1 MKKLYLALCTLI
13 VCIYSHAQNG
23 QANNWYFGTY
33 AGLTFNT
40 TPPTALT
47 NGALT
52 TGEGC
57 AAMSDPN
64 GNLLFY
70 TDGIRVWNRNHVQMT
85 NGTGLLGDPSAAQS
99 AMIVPKPGNPNF
111 FYVFTVAAQGNPA
124 GFRYSEVDLTLNGG
138 LGDVVAG
145 TKNTLLFAPSV
156 EKCTSVKHAN
166 GLYVWV
172 IAHSIDD
179 DDNINDNRYYAYLVT
194 CNGVSAPVTSDVG
207 SQEGWPGWGCLTAS
221 PDGTKLA
228 TAMRSVGFELLD
240 FSNVTGVV
248 SNPVFLNQANQ
259 CYGVSFS
266 PDNSKLYGLQI
277 GTGNIYQWDVQAGT
291 PAAIQAS
298 GVQIGTAGGTGSP
311 YRGGTMQIGPDGLIY
326 ICQYGQPF
334 LSTINSP
341 NAAGVACN
349 LQFNTVDLLG
359 RNSVLG
365 LPPFIQ
371 SYFDTTAVIS
381 YIGVAGDCPNSQ
393 IDFTIG
399 GNVTY
404 FDSVRWYFGEPSSGA
419 ANTSGLLTPNHA
431 YASAGT
437 YDVTLIRYLD
447 CISDTTTRQVLIN
460 PTPATPVLS
469 SNSPVCPGSA
479 INLSTAVTGVTYSWT
494 GPNGFS
500 NTAQNPSIAAATNAN
515 SGIYSLVVTQ
525 NGCAS
530 APGTTQVSVINCPGP
545 QVGGIINQYSAVT
558 TFDNCTN
565 SVTVTSAA
573 PFAVGSR
580 VLLIQMKGA
589 IIDSSNTAAYGDILN
604 YNYAGNFEYC
614 DIQAINGNTIS
625 FVNEILNDYNV
636 ADAIQL
642 VTIPSYTDVTVTS
655 PLTAAAWNGSTG
667 GILAFDVSGTL
678 TLMSNLDVTGLGFR
692 LGPASN
698 GNGNCHTQDYVV
710 PVASGDG
717 AYKGEGIVIYNNAAN
732 GGKGKLANGG
742 GGGNMH
748 NGGGAGGGNFGAGG
762 NGGDGCV
769 GCCGTYIGTG
779 GIGGANLNYNLGRIF
794 MGGGGGGGHQNN
806 ASAINGGDGGGLII
820 VNANNIVA
828 GSAASILAN
837 GQSTPDLTA
846 GSSDGVGGGGAGGTV
861 AIKANSITGTINL
874 SAQGGKGGDNY
885 LGSDGTGGGGG
896 GGVLLLNN
904 ASLQASFN
912 TNLSGGAAGYNQS
925 MGSYNGTQPGQPGGV
940 LANLVLPESTNP
952 WSALDTPVVTA
963 NTPVCQGDTIQLNA
977 AGTYNASATY
987 AWTGPNGYTST
998 TRNPALNNA
1007 MPNQSGIYSIVV
1019 TDSNCVTTASVA
1031 VVVNP
1036 TYAYTLN
1043 QTICPSNV
1051 YTLPDG
1057 STTTTS
1063 GTYVDTLTSVS
1074 GCDSVITTNLTVVAP
1089 SILVGPD
1096 RAICLGDSTQ
1106 LTASGGF
1113 FGYQWQP
1120 ATGLSSADSANPMA
1134 TPTVT
1139 TTYRVTT
1146 LVQSDDLIANGDFSG
1161 GNVGFSSA
1169 YTYNSDLT
1177 PAATYYVGANPQTY
1191 HSGFSPCPD
1200 HTTGT
1205 GNMMIVNGSGTP
1217 GTNVWC
1223 QSINV
1228 VPNTNYAFACWAQSV
1243 AAGSPAVLQFS
1254 INGTPIGTPFNVPA
1268 NVCEWQQFY
1277 NVWNSGSNT
1286 TADICILN
1294 QNTNTG
1300 GNDFA
1305 IDDIQFLGLCPVT
1318 DSITVTVNNPTT
1330 IVVDTAICN
1339 GITYTFPDGGTSTT
1353 TVSDTSVLT
1362 DMNGCDSTIITN
1374 LTVHPTYAVDVY
1386 DTICSNASYTLP
1398 GGSTVNT
1405 NGTYVDIL
1413 NTING
1418 CDSVITTYLTVNP
1431 TSATTVLDTICNGD
1445 SYTLPD
1451 GSTVNTAG
1459 SYPVTLTNLYGCDSV
1474 VTTQLTVIQLTLSIT
1489 HTDVLCNGGSTGSLN
1504 ATAGAGVSP
1513 YSYTLTGGT
1522 NNSTGQFGALTAGTY
1537 TVTATDDFGC
1547 TVSDNETVSEPALLT
1562 STYNVVN
1569 LSCYESEDGEFTIT
1583 PAGGTVAYTFSS
1595 STGTNTSGVFS
1606 DLEAGS
1612 YPYTVTD
1619 ANGCIDTGTVAVTQP
1634 DEILLTVLPD
1644 SAIADLGEGV
1654 QLVATTNYD
1663 PSATYIWTPIT
1674 GLNCSDCANPTAV
1687 INNSMTYTVSVSV
1700 DINGNTCTTSQRVPV
1715 TIIPNYDIFIP
1726 NAFTPDGDGYND
1738 YFEFYGNKAG
1748 IQLIEV
1754 MIFNRIGEKVFES
1767 NDIYFKWDG
1776 KYKGISQ
1783 QPGVY
1788 VYTINTVYVD
1798 GNRKEI
1804 YKGGVTLIR

>member
-1 MKKLYLALCTLI
+1 MKNIYLVLLVIFTFT
-13 VCIYSHAQNG
+13 YSHAQNG
-23 QANNWYFGTY
+23 QANNWYFGSY

-70 TDGIRVWNRNHVQMT
+70 TDGIRVWNRNHVQMP
-85 NGTGLLGDPSAAQS
+85 NGNGMFGDPSAAQS

-111 FYVFTVAAQGNPA
+111 FYVFTVAAQGSAN
-124 GFRYSEVDLTLNGG
+124 GFRYSEVDLTLDGG
-138 LGDVVAG
+138 LGDVIPA

-166 GLYVWV
+166 GLYIWV
-172 IAHSIDD
+172 IAHGL
-179 DDNINDNRYYAYLVT
+179 NDNRYYSYLVD
-194 CNGVSAPVTSDVG
+194 CSGVNPAITSDIG
-207 SQEGWPGWGCLTAS
+207 SVEGWPGWGCLTAS

-228 TAMRSVGFELLD
+228 TAMRSVGFEVLD
-240 FSNVTGVV
+240 FNNITGVV
-248 SNPVFLNQANQ
+248 SNPLLLLATPSGSA
-259 CYGVSFS
+259 YGISFS
-266 PDNSKLYGLQI
+266 PNNNLLYALEIDNGAM
-277 GTGNIYQWDVQAGT
+277 YQWNLQAGS
-291 PAAIQAS
+291 PAAIIAS
-298 GVQIGTAGGTGSP
+298 QVNLPAAAGTDNP
-311 YRGGTMQIGPDGLIY
+311 YLGGTMQIGPDGLIY

-341 NAAGVACN
+341 NTIGVGCN
-349 LQFNTVDLLG
+349 LQYNTVDLLG
-359 RNSVLG
+359 RNTVLG

-404 FDSVRWYFGEPSSGA
+404 FDSVRWHFDDALSGA
-419 ANTSGLLTPNHA
+419 ANTSNLLTPSHT

-437 YDVTLIRYLD
+437 YDVMLIRYLD

-460 PTPATPVLS
+460 PTPATPAVA
-469 SNSPVCPGSA
+469 SNSPVCPGSP
-479 INLSTAVTGVTYSWT
+479 INLSTTAVAASYAWT
-494 GPNGFS
+494 GPNS
-500 NTAQNPSIAAATNAN
+500 YSANTQNPTIASAANTNN
-515 SGIYSLVVTQ
+515 GIYNLVVTQ
-525 NGCAS
+525 NGCPS
-530 APGTTQVSVINCPGP
+530 LPGSTQVTVLSCPGP
-545 QVGGIINQYSAVT
+545 AVGGIINQYAAVT

-565 SVTVTSAA
+565 SVTVTNAT
-573 PFAVGSR
+573 PFAVGDR

-589 IIDSSNTAAYGDILN
+589 IIDSSNTAAFGDILN

-614 DIQAINGNTIS
+614 DITAINGNTIS
-625 FVNEILNDYNV
+625 FVNEILNEYNV

-678 TLMSNLDVTGLGFR
+678 TLMSSLDVTGLGFR
-692 LGPASN
+692 LGASSN
-698 GNGNCHTQDYVV
+698 GNGNCHTQDFVV
-710 PVASGDG
+710 PVSSGDG
-717 AYKGEGIVIYNNAAN
+717 AFKGEGIVIYNSVAN

-748 NGGGAGGGNFGAGG
+748 NGGGAGGGNFGTGG

-769 GCCGTYIGTG
+769 GCCGTYLGTG
-779 GIGGANLNYNLGRIF
+779 GIGGANLNYNIGRIF
-794 MGGGGGGGHQNN
+794 MGGGGGGGHQNGGTT
-806 ASAINGGDGGGLII
+806 INGGDGGGMII

-828 GSAASILAN
+828 GGAAAVIAN
-837 GQSTPDLTA
+837 GQSTPDLTT
-846 GSSDGVGGGGAGGTV
+846 GSSDGVGGGGAGGTI
-861 AIKANSITGTINL
+861 AIKANNITGTI
-874 SAQGGKGGDNY
+874 SASATGGKGGDNY

-896 GGVLLLNN
+896 GGVLLLSN
-904 ASLQASFN
+904 AGLQPSFATALTGGGAGFNHTIGN
-912 TNLSGGAAGYNQS
+912 TNGA
-925 MGSYNGTQPGQPGGV
+925 QPGQPGGV
-940 LANLVLPESTNP
+940 LAALVLPESVTP
-952 WSALDTPVVTA
+952 WSALDTPVVNA
-963 NTPVCQGDTIQLNA
+963 NTPLCQGATLQLNA
-977 AGTYNASATY
+977 AGTYNASATF
-987 AWTGPNGYTST
+987 AWTGPNSYTST
-998 TRNPALNNA
+998 TRNPSISNVVPA
-1007 MPNQSGIYSIVV
+1007 QSGLYSVIV
-1019 TDSNCVTTASVA
+1019 TDSNCVTPPVGVN

-1036 TYAYTLN
+1036 TYAFTLN
-1043 QTICPSNV
+1043 QTICPSNT

-1057 STTTTS
+1057 TVTNTS
-1063 GTYVDTLTSVS
+1063 GTYIDTLSSVS
-1074 GCDSVITTNLTVVAP
+1074 GCDSIITTNLTVVSP
-1089 SILVGPD
+1089 SIVVGND

-1106 LTASGGF
+1106 LTATGGM
-1113 FGYQWQP
+1113 YTYNWQP
-1120 ATGLSSADSANPMA
+1120 ATGLSSPDSANPIA

-1146 LVQSDDLIANGDFSG
+1146 LVESDDLIANGDFSG

-1169 YTYNSDLT
+1169 YIYTSDLT
-1177 PAATYYVGANPQTY
+1177 PEGVYYVGSNPQTY
-1191 HSGFSPCPD
+1191 HSGFTPCTD

-1205 GNMMIVNGSGTP
+1205 GNMMIVNGSGTA
-1217 GTNVWC
+1217 GTSVWC
-1223 QSINV
+1223 QTINV
-1228 VPNTNYAFACWAQSV
+1228 VPNTNYAFSCWGQSV
-1243 AAGSPAVLQFS
+1243 AAGSPAALQFS
-1254 INGTPIGTPFNVPA
+1254 INGGTIGSTFNVPA
-1268 NVCEWQQFY
+1268 AVCQWQQFY
-1277 NVWNSGSNT
+1277 AVWNSGSNT

-1305 IDDIQFLGLCPVT
+1305 LDDIEFLGLCPVT
-1318 DSITVTVNNPTT
+1318 DSIVVTVNNPVT
-1330 IVVDTAICN
+1330 VLVDTAICN
-1339 GITYTFPDGGTSTT
+1339 GTTYTFPDGGNSTS
-1353 TVSDTSVLT
+1353 SIIDTSVLT
-1362 DMNGCDSTIITN
+1362 TVNGCDSTIITN
-1374 LTVHPTYAVDVY
+1374 LTVNPTYTADVY
-1386 DTICSNASYTLP
+1386 DTICSNATYLLP
-1398 GGSTVNT
+1398 GGNSVNT
-1405 NGTYVDIL
+1405 TGIYTDTL
-1413 NTING
+1413 NTVNG
-1418 CDSVITTYLTVNP
+1418 CDSIIVTYLTVNP
-1431 TSATTVLDTICNGD
+1431 TSASTVLDTICNGN

-1451 GSTVNTAG
+1451 GSSVTTAG
-1459 SYPVTLTNLYGCDSV
+1459 SYPITLSNEYGCDSV
-1474 VTTQLTVIQLTLSIT
+1474 VTTQLTVIQLTLNLS
-1489 HTDVLCNGGSTGSLN
+1489 HTDVLCNGGNTGSVS

-1513 YSYTLTGGT
+1513 YTYALTGGT
-1522 NNSTGQFGALTAGTY
+1522 SNSTGLFSNLIAGAY
-1537 TVTATDDFGC
+1537 IVTATDDFGC

-1562 STYNVVN
+1562 SNYNVVN
-1569 LSCYESEDGEFTIT
+1569 LTCFESEDGEFTIT
-1583 PAGGTVAYTFSS
+1583 PAGGTSGYTFSTS
-1595 STGTNTSGVFS
+1595 EGTNNTGVFTG
-1606 DLEAGS
+1606 LEADD

-1619 ANGCIDTGTVAVTQP
+1619 ANGCTDTGTVTITQP
-1634 DEILLTVLPD
+1634 DEIFVTVLPD

-1654 QLVATTNYD
+1654 QLIATTNYD
-1663 PSATYIWTPIT
+1663 PSAVYNWTPIT

-1715 TIIPNYDIFIP
+1715 TIIPNYDLFIP

-1738 YFEFYGNKAG
+1738 YFEFYGNKQG
-1748 IQLIEV
+1748 IQFIEV
-1754 MIFNRIGEKVFES
+1754 MLFNRIGEKVFES

-1776 KYKGISQ
+1776 KYKGVVQ

-1804 YKGGVTLIR
+1804 YKGGITLIR